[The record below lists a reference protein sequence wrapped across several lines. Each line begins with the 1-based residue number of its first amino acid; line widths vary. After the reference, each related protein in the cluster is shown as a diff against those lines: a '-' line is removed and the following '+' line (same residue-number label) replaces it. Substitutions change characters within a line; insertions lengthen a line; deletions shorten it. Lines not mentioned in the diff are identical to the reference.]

1 MESDGAILQKL
12 FTWTLSE
19 NPKMRWHAVRHQG
32 CPGDL
37 ALFLVDDPD
46 PQVRLGAL
54 CRLVLSGT
62 ISYGE
67 ARREAKKNLE
77 LVRQFDAVLGMFGRR

>member
-1 MESDGAILQKL
+1 
-12 FTWTLSE
+12 
-19 NPKMRWHAVRHQG
+19 
-32 CPGDL
+32 L
-37 ALFLVDDPD
+37 ALYLYDDPD

-62 ISYGE
+62 VSYGE
-67 ARREAKKNLE
+67 ARREAKKNQE

>member
-1 MESDGAILQKL
+1 MC
-12 FTWTLSE
+12 
-19 NPKMRWHAVRHQG
+19 WHAVRHPG

-62 ISYGE
+62 VSYGE
-67 ARREAKKNLE
+67 ARMEAKKNSE
-77 LVRQFDAVLGMFGRR
+77 LVRQFNAVLGMFGRR